1 METQT
6 ITDSTVQE
14 AAPPVKMYR
23 VTVHEIYHC
32 YVPATSEEQAE
43 AFTQTDTFLDNCL
56 DNKDSE
62 GIEVAG
68 IVEDDTV
75 TVEYADWDYEEIPAI

>member
-14 AAPPVKMYR
+14 AAPPVKIYR
-23 VTVHEIYHC
+23 VAVHEIYYC

-43 AFTQTDTFLDNCL
+43 AFTQTGTFLYNCL
-56 DNKDSE
+56 DK
-62 GIEVAG
+62 G
-68 IVEDDTV
+68 TV
-75 TVEYADWDYEEIPAI
+75 RE